1 MHRGGLHPRDHVL
14 VEYEDDLWLHERVIL
29 SDVVGGMVHV
39 VTAHW
44 DRYEEDTAGWKSVYR
59 RGVRGGVPQRWTPG
73 AATPQAGKVIR
84 FDMELL
90 AERIDGLIAEAAA
103 DRLADGG
110 AIVEV
115 DGAPA
120 GAVVPALDPGG
131 GDVWIAMENRAGIL
145 AGEPVAIRADDH
157 RTFVA
162 QGDRGLLS
170 LPVNPVH
177 PACIVALAK
186 VDTWK
191 LPAPEPSDDLRTLAL
206 YTDASGS
213 RRRDFATTANELVE
227 TTFTDWPIPGPR
239 TTAWLLRSM
248 AETGGSPIKRHW
260 WWRTTLGLSI
270 QDEGVEEHQF
280 LSELFETAL
289 VYDALAAP
297 QLAVIE
303 LAARRFQFWE
313 EAYGEALRQS
323 DAKCA
328 GAALLDHDERAL
340 LLGRKHGAKLVLVC
354 PLLEEFVTKQLHEK
368 AALAKERRKAREER
382 TLEPSTNNNL
392 NTEGAASRR
401 RRGGGA
407 RQPKNPP
414 EK

>member
-1 MHRGGLHPRDHVL
+1 M
-14 VEYEDDLWLHERVIL
+14 
-29 SDVVGGMVHV
+29 
-39 VTAHW
+39 
-44 DRYEEDTAGWKSVYR
+44 YR
-59 RGVRGGVPQRWTPG
+59 RGVRGGVPLRWNPG
-73 AATPQAGKVIR
+73 SHTPQAGKVVR
-84 FDMELL
+84 FDMALL
-90 AERIDGLIAEAAA
+90 AERLDGLVAEAAA
-103 DRLADGG
+103 DMLAEGALVQVGG
-110 AIVEV
+110 APSGSTTPEL
-115 DGAPA
+115 AP
-120 GAVVPALDPGG
+120 GSS
-131 GDVWIAMENRAGIL
+131 DVWIAMETRGGIE
-145 AGEPVAIRADDH
+145 AGEPVAIRADD
-157 RTFVA
+157 RRSLLA

-170 LPVNPVH
+170 LPSCVL
-177 PACIVALAK
+177 AVAKL
-186 VDTWK
+186 DSWK
-191 LPAPEPSDDLRTLAL
+191 PPAPEAADDLPTLAL
-206 YTDASGS
+206 FTDASGA

-227 TTFTDWPIPGPR
+227 TTFHDWPIPGPR

-289 VYDALAAP
+289 VYDALAAS

-328 GAALLDHDERAL
+328 GAGLLDHDERAL
-340 LLGRKHGAKLVLVC
+340 FLGRKHGAKLVLVC
-354 PLLEEFVTKQLHEK
+354 PLLEGFVTKQLHEK

-382 TLEPSTNNNL
+382 TLEPSTNTNVNA
-392 NTEGAASRR
+392 EGAASRR

-407 RQPKNPP
+407 RQPKDPP